1 MSGAVLPGILSAL
14 VVGAVGLAV
23 PALIARVPEPAPT
36 PPRAPGSEPAGSEPV
51 GSPRVEPPK
60 ELYAAIAR
68 RPRLGLWTALVSA
81 LAAGSIALRLGAD
94 WHLLVLL
101 ALVPVCVALSV
112 IDWRTRLLPTRLI
125 APSYA
130 VVVVLILL
138 TWAITGDTDDLYRAG
153 WGWLVYGGLF
163 FVLWFLYPPGLGYG
177 DVRLAGL
184 LGLALGNLG
193 WEALL
198 LGIWSGT
205 LLGGVGGLVL
215 VRLGVVDRRNNP
227 FGPYMVLGALVGVL
241 AGQAVLT
248 L

>member
-1 MSGAVLPGILSAL
+1 MSLDLLPGILAAAAL
-14 VVGAVGLAV
+14 GTAGLGV
-23 PALIARVPEPAPT
+23 PRLIARVPEPAPVVAAQDEVD
-36 PPRAPGSEPAGSEPV
+36 PAPA
-51 GSPRVEPPK
+51 K

-68 RPRLGLWTALVSA
+68 RPGLALWTGLVSA
-81 LAAGSIALRLGAD
+81 LGAGAIGLRLGSD

-101 ALVPVCVALSV
+101 PLVPICVALSV
-112 IDWRTRLLPTRLI
+112 VDWRTRLLPTKLV

-130 VVVVLILL
+130 LVVVLVLV
-138 TWAITGDTDDLYRAG
+138 TFAITRDTGDLYRAG
-153 WGWLVYGGLF
+153 WGWLVYGGF
-163 FVLWFLYPPGLGYG
+163 FFTMWFIYPPGLGYG
-177 DVRLAGL
+177 DVRLAGV

-215 VRLGVVDRRNNP
+215 VRLGVVDRKNNP

-241 AGQAVLT
+241 AGSAVLT

>member
-1 MSGAVLPGILSAL
+1 MSLDLVPGIVAAVVLGSA
-14 VVGAVGLAV
+14 GLGV
-23 PALIARVPEPAPT
+23 PAVIARVPEPV
-36 PPRAPGSEPAGSEPV
+36 PRAGPEVDASEATVSEV
-51 GSPRVEPPK
+51 AAETEPPK

-68 RPRLGLWTALVSA
+68 RPGLGLRTGLASG
-81 LAAGSIALRLGAD
+81 LAAGAVGLRLGWD

-101 ALVPVCVALSV
+101 PLVPICVALSV
-112 IDWRTRLLPTRLI
+112 IDWRTRLLPTKLVG
-125 APSYA
+125 PSY
-130 VVVVLILL
+130 VLVLVL
-138 TWAITGDTDDLYRAG
+138 VLVTFAITQDTGDLYRAG
-153 WGWLVYGGLF
+153 WGWLAYGGFF
-163 FVLWFLYPPGLGYG
+163 FVMWFIYPPGLGYG
-177 DVRLAGL
+177 DVRLAGV

-205 LLGGVGGLVL
+205 LLGGLGGLVL

-241 AGQAVLT
+241 AGSAVLT